1 MNSAGNHGG
10 SAPGETSPALV
21 FLSPKLQELGGGGG
35 GGAECPARPR
45 EGTEF
50 EFFDKVEQSDLV
62 PTLAALLGTP
72 VPRNNLGILIAPLLG
87 FWSEKERVQL
97 LYRNALQ
104 VLGVVKATF
113 GDEAFVD
120 AERVRT
126 NCGGLDEG
134 REELACR
141 WDRVR
146 AVVHPDW
153 DTSAIETA
161 TEELSEFLRAAQETL
176 SSTASNYN
184 VSRLLLAIA
193 VAACAAISAL
203 VSFPILWPPSTTGF
217 LYGVVL
223 VLYGMMMFASSYV
236 EEEQHFWY
244 WTTSAWFLVLY
255 AKSAH
260 TDLKTNAYGPHYMF
274 FSAALLLALH
284 RLAIRWNQTGQKH
297 AGEPDVAHT
306 FFLTHHI
313 VLWILIIATYSH
325 LSLRLARHTFAG
337 ILPINISAIAAVT
350 LGVSAFVFKLNFTQ
364 ADAPELVQG
373 LARQI
378 RGWSAPFDLVL
389 QARIVFVGLGI
400 AATLVAVVSGAVN
413 RHSGRRS
420 GEQCTKTVSKS
431 GNADT
436 SAVLTDL
443 PKRLHNLLTL
453 LLITQTRAQ
462 NVPLFLIY
470 ELQLRLLALL
480 HLAPHRSSSV
490 SSTQN
495 RKAESLTRSV
505 SILLLTHSS
514 FYAMGGSNAISSIDL
529 SNAYNGVS
537 GYNIL
542 AVGVLLFLSNWA
554 GPIWWASAGVQLLL
568 GYGDTSVFS
577 SILNGRVES
586 GKDRK
591 WVQDERER
599 LHETIRYERNGA
611 ANKTG
616 TPIRPPSM
624 ASPWLQHISCMTVF
638 MALSLLMVMASCTAL
653 RTHLFIWTVFSP
665 KYLYT
670 MAWCIVWHLGVNIG
684 LGGLLY
690 WTGVE

>member
-1 MNSAGNHGG
+1 MCSTNA
-10 SAPGETSPALV
+10 
-21 FLSPKLQELGGGGG
+21 
-35 GGAECPARPR
+35 
-45 EGTEF
+45 
-50 EFFDKVEQSDLV
+50 
-62 PTLAALLGTP
+62 
-72 VPRNNLGILIAPLLG
+72 
-87 FWSEKERVQL
+87 VQ
-97 LYRNALQ
+97 
-104 VLGVVKATF
+104 
-113 GDEAFVD
+113 
-120 AERVRT
+120 
-126 NCGGLDEG
+126 
-134 REELACR
+134 
-141 WDRVR
+141 
-146 AVVHPDW
+146 
-153 DTSAIETA
+153 
-161 TEELSEFLRAAQETL
+161 FLRAAQETL

-337 ILPINISAIAAVT
+337 ILPINISAIAAAT

-400 AATLVAVVSGAVN
+400 AATLVAV
-413 RHSGRRS
+413 
-420 GEQCTKTVSKS
+420 
-431 GNADT
+431 
-436 SAVLTDL
+436 
-443 PKRLHNLLTL
+443 
-453 LLITQTRAQ
+453 
-462 NVPLFLIY
+462 
-470 ELQLRLLALL
+470 
-480 HLAPHRSSSV
+480 
-490 SSTQN
+490 N